1 MFCRG
6 ALEWF
11 YALLISL
18 AVPGGAGAWC
28 LMNEGLVLVH
38 SALGSF
44 VLVPKALW
52 TWSLVLVPG
61 ALGMW
66 CLVLVMVP

>member
-1 MFCRG
+1 MDVVPGADQG
-6 ALEWF
+6 ALR
-11 YALLISL
+11 
-18 AVPGGAGAWC
+18 
-28 LMNEGLVLVH
+28 
-38 SALGSF
+38 SF